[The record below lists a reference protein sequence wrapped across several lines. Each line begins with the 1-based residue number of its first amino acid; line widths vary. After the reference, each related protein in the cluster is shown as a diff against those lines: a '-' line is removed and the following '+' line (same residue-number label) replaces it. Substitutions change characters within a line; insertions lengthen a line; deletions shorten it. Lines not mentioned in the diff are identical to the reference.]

1 MIQSETERQFYLAMA
16 GVRLWYARNALPGAA
31 PSPDYAFSETK
42 DYDLPVEVVLTQK
55 ALKSN
60 RRDVVHHRAAPSD
73 NHNRVTT
80 KPNLSALMG
89 SNSGSQVLAEAKTEE
104 VDQPGVVGKASGAPD
119 TISSAAASET
129 LPINLSVQVWMGK
142 RFIMIARLTSDA
154 SASLQE
160 TLALN
165 ILRSLNETDPQTLG
179 AIHWPVF
186 NNHLVPGNSAVD
198 FGSVLGYAMS
208 GLGNQALLTLGMDD
222 EIVRNAFGV
231 DRPLDNHQQIS
242 FPHSLAEM
250 AANSSLKRDLWHQIK
265 SLASG

>member
-31 PSPDYAFSETK
+31 PSPDYAFSETR
-42 DYDLPVEVVLTQK
+42 DYDLPVKVLAQQ
-55 ALKSN
+55 ALKSD
-60 RRDVVHHRAAPSD
+60 RPEVVHHRAAPGG
-73 NHNRVTT
+73 NHDRVSA
-80 KPNLSALMG
+80 KPNLKALMG
-89 SNSGSQVLAEAKTEE
+89 SNTESRVLVEAKTEP
-104 VDQPGVVGKASGAPD
+104 DVVGEAGDALN
-119 TISSAAASET
+119 TVSSAAAAESS
-129 LPINLSVQVWMGK
+129 PINLSVQVWMGR
-142 RFIMIARLTSDA
+142 RFIMIARLSSDA

-160 TLALN
+160 SLALN
-165 ILRSLNETDPQTLG
+165 ILRSLNEADPQTLG

-208 GLGNQALLTLGMDD
+208 GFGNQALLTLGVDD
-222 EIVRNAFGV
+222 EIVRSAFGA

-250 AANSSLKRDLWHQIK
+250 AANSSLKRKLWHQIK
-265 SLASG
+265 PLASG